1 MDLATYKYYK
11 KLEEWE
17 NIIRHV
23 CLSREDATELGNEI
37 YRFFKAIQ
45 PKYLKN
51 GKFIRQYEVLFD
63 KLLDIERL
71 LRGYKIIDY
80 EIKSS
85 GTQEIESIIEA
96 VREGILK
103 EHIGFNKETF
113 TMIDLANSCL
123 RVSKAFTKVALK
135 QGLKCQTVMIY
146 PGYSKEDCLYDGDGY
161 HCFNIVEENDKKYI
175 VDLTYSQFF
184 YLSNNILNKLGLMY
198 GPNCHPGVFMLM
210 DKDRLKLSKDI
221 LERGY
226 VLLDDKN
233 LKNYLDGFTI
243 SYRNG
248 LYYEAMNDFSYTTKY
263 TAEDYR
269 KFLRHEDNQVNH
281 EWHQVLGYQEKLLLN
296 PRMKF

>member
-1 MDLATYKYYK
+1 MDFATYKYYK

-71 LRGYKIIDY
+71 LRGYRIIDY

-85 GTQEIESIIEA
+85 GTQEVDSIIEA

-113 TMIDLANSCL
+113 TKIDLANSCL
-123 RVSKAFTKVALK
+123 KVSKAFTKVALK
-135 QGLKCQTVMIY
+135 QGLKCRMVKIY
-146 PGYSKEDCLYDGDGY
+146 PGYKEKSYLYDGNGY
-161 HCFNIVEENDKKYI
+161 HCFNKIGRA
-175 VDLTYSQFF
+175 S
-184 YLSNNILNKLGLMY
+184 
-198 GPNCHPGVFMLM
+198 C
-210 DKDRLKLSKDI
+210 R
-221 LERGY
+221 ER
-226 VLLDDKN
+226 V
-233 LKNYLDGFTI
+233 
-243 SYRNG
+243 
-248 LYYEAMNDFSYTTKY
+248 
-263 TAEDYR
+263 
-269 KFLRHEDNQVNH
+269 
-281 EWHQVLGYQEKLLLN
+281 
-296 PRMKF
+296 

>member
-71 LRGYKIIDY
+71 LRGYRIIDY
-80 EIKSS
+80 EIKSND
-85 GTQEIESIIEA
+85 TQEIDSIIEA

-103 EHIGFNKETF
+103 EHLGFNKETF

-135 QGLKCQTVMIY
+135 QGLKCRMVKIY
-146 PGYSKEDCLYDGDGY
+146 PGYKEKSYLYDGNGY
-161 HCFNIVEENDKKYI
+161 HCFNIVEENNKKYI

-221 LERGY
+221 LEQGY